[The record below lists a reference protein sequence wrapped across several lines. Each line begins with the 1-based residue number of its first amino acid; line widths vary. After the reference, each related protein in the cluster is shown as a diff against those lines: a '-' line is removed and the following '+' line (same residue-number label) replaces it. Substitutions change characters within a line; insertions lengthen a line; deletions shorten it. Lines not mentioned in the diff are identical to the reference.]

1 MMYGWIMMMAQ
12 CTSRMLLSLLNLFY
26 STCKTGID
34 IHQSTCFCHEMVRKK
49 SSLLM
54 KKHINN
60 QATHQSIL
68 CPTPLLVS
76 CLLFSFSFSPSPLL
90 FLLCFHLLLLPIGVS
105 SSISSSS
112 PHWVFCFAS
121 PEGFVNCYAPVEF
134 FIVSRQQY
142 ACNFNEAVQ
151 QHV

>member
-1 MMYGWIMMMAQ
+1 
-12 CTSRMLLSLLNLFY
+12 MLLSLLNLFY
-26 STCKTGID
+26 NTCKTGID
-34 IHQSTCFCHEMVRKK
+34 THQSTCFCHEMVHKT
-49 SSLLM
+49 SPLLM

-60 QATHQSIL
+60 QASHQSIL

-76 CLLFSFSFSPSPLL
+76 RLLFSFSFSPLR

-105 SSISSSS
+105 SFSSS

-151 QHV
+151 QQV

>member
-1 MMYGWIMMMAQ
+1 MMYAWIMMMAQ

-26 STCKTGID
+26 NTCKSGID
-34 IHQSTCFCHEMVRKK
+34 THQSTCFCHEMVHKT
-49 SSLLM
+49 SPLLM

-68 CPTPLLVS
+68 CPIPLLVS
-76 CLLFSFSFSPSPLL
+76 RLLFSFSFFPLR

-105 SSISSSS
+105 SSSSSSS